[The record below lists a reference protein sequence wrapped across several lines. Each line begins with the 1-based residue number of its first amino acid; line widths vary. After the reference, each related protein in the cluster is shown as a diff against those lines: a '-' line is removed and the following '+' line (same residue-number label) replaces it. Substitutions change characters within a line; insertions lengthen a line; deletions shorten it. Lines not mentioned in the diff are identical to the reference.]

1 MEAIPP
7 PDGLAAAV
15 HARRA
20 KLGLALI
27 ALGILGILWGVFHVL
42 EAVPKP
48 EQLDFAHRTTDYEA
62 RSAVH
67 ATFFGGL
74 VRAFLGI
81 GVALVGGTIRNR
93 ALRALG
99 RGE

>member
-1 MEAIPP
+1 MS
-7 PDGLAAAV
+7 AAQLSSDDTA
-15 HARRA
+15 ALQRRA
-20 KLGLALI
+20 SIGLALI
-27 ALGILGILWGVFHVL
+27 GLGLLGILWGVFHVL
-42 EAVPKP
+42 GAVPKP
-48 EQLDFAHRTTDYEA
+48 EQLDFAHRTTDFEA

-74 VRAFLGI
+74 VRALCGLV
-81 GVALVGGTIRNR
+81 VALCGGALRNR